1 MNVNHKQ
8 GFTLIELVVVIVI
21 LGILAAVAIP
31 KYVDLTEQAN
41 KAHDDGIL
49 AGLRSSTVLLY
60 ASNVLANVT
69 NAYGTYWPT
78 ETQVSNNM
86 SEAYSWRYYT
96 SVTYNPTSGV
106 WTAVK

>member
-1 MNVNHKQ
+1 MKVHNRQ
-8 GFTLIELVVVIVI
+8 AFTLIELVVVIAI
-21 LGILAAVAIP
+21 IGILAAVAIP

-49 AGLRSSTVLLY
+49 AGLRSCTVMLY
-60 ASNVLANVT
+60 ASNILANAT
-69 NAYGTYWPT
+69 NAAGTYWPT

-96 SVTYNPTSGV
+96 KVTYNITNGV
-106 WTAVK
+106 WTATK